1 MEQAE
6 KHPAME
12 AQDAVKLCYQAA
24 FGAEHL
30 LQDMDAAYRYLERE
44 YGAVEAD
51 SSPLYEQIH
60 EAVCRVNLAA
70 WKREGLPLEWLFR
83 MFAETAANPPEN
95 GEQVFRDCLDTVG
108 KLIRA
113 QAGDAAAEQ
122 SAEKQTIGVTEERR
136 KATQGSRAAEMSAAE
151 ERSSLFAEE
160 MQAKRI
166 LGITANQWD
175 GFLAGY
181 PVHQPQAL
189 HHSESYRNREHPAY
203 RLVCSRFIRI
213 FPILQ
218 AIAELPGEQKII
230 ALDGRAA
237 SGKTTLADQLAKV
250 TGAGVAHMDDFF
262 LPPGLRTE
270 ERLAEPG
277 GNVHYERFLKEVL
290 PFLKSPQAFRY
301 GRFDCSRMEPGGD
314 REIPEGNLRIVEGA
328 YSCHPLFGDYMGL
341 RVFCDVEPRE
351 QLRRIRR
358 RNGVEMLERFRDSWI
373 PMEERYFQHFQIRE
387 HADLAV

>member
-30 LQDMDAAYRYLERE
+30 LRDKDVAYRYLERE
-44 YGAVEAD
+44 YESVEAD
-51 SSPLYEQIH
+51 SGPLYEQIH
-60 EAVCRVNLAA
+60 ETVCRVNLAA

-108 KLIRA
+108 GLIR
-113 QAGDAAAEQ
+113 
-122 SAEKQTIGVTEERR
+122 ER
-136 KATQGSRAAEMSAAE
+136 
-151 ERSSLFAEE
+151 
-160 MQAKRI
+160 I
-166 LGITANQWD
+166 IGITAEQWD
-175 GFLAGY
+175 GFLSDY

-189 HHSESYRNREHPAY
+189 HHSERYRNREHPAY

-213 FPILQ
+213 FPILR
-218 AIAELPGEQKII
+218 AIAGMAQKPKII

-237 SGKTTLADQLAKV
+237 SGKTTLADQLARV

-277 GNVHYERFLKEVL
+277 GNVHYERFLEEVL
-290 PFLKSPQAFRY
+290 PFLKSPRAFRY
-301 GRFDCSRMEPGGD
+301 RCFDCSRMELGEV

-328 YSCHPLFGDYMGL
+328 YSCHPLFGDHVGL
-341 RVFCDVEPRE
+341 KVFCDVEPRE
-351 QLRRIRR
+351 QMRRIRR
-358 RNGVEMLERFRDSWI
+358 RNGAQMLERFRDSWI

-387 HADLAV
+387 HANLTV